1 MALPAPAAA
10 VTKRR
15 KLACEIWMLTER
27 HGPGPQVAQ
36 AWTIQARRALM
47 MRGAD
52 VELAGQIEKQ
62 LKAALTT
69 SGHTDRTASMIA
81 EAVAS
86 GIRPRGTDISQ
97 NVAA

>member
-1 MALPAPAAA
+1 MREVALELCKHPG
-10 VTKRR
+10 KRR
-15 KLACEIWMLTER
+15 SVAALVP
-27 HGPGPQVAQ
+27 GPEQGPQVAQ

-62 LKAALTT
+62 LRAALTT

>member
-1 MALPAPAAA
+1 MREVALELCKHPG
-10 VTKRR
+10 KRR
-15 KLACEIWMLTER
+15 SVAALV
-27 HGPGPQVAQ
+27 PGPQVAQ

>member
-1 MALPAPAAA
+1 MREVALELCKHPG
-10 VTKRR
+10 KRR
-15 KLACEIWMLTER
+15 SVAALV
-27 HGPGPQVAQ
+27 PGPEQGPQ